1 MGPGEEGQR
10 AQDRSEDGSSDPSFS
25 GEAEGCGREQ
35 REREQE
41 TVRGSEPGAPRS
53 SSVFRPA
60 IGIGFVE
67 VFDRERLVI
76 ERVAELLRDEAEPS
90 PGIAANGF

>member
-1 MGPGEEGQR
+1 MVR
-10 AQDRSEDGSSDPSFS
+10 ATLPSL
-25 GEAEGCGREQ
+25 
-35 REREQE
+35 ERLKGVAANNASVSKQ
-41 TVRGSEPGAPRS
+41 TVRGRKPGAPRS

-67 VFDRERLVI
+67 VFDRERLVV

-90 PGIAANGF
+90 PGIAANGS